1 MDKPMLELYKEL
13 QRQLGDVENQI
24 MELSEKK
31 VQLNKRLENV
41 RWVSKQIPETKEEDN
56 G

>member
-1 MDKPMLELYKEL
+1 MSEQMMELYKEL

-24 MELSEKK
+24 MELVEKK
-31 VQLNKRLENV
+31 KQLNKRLENV
-41 RWVSKQIPETKEEDN
+41 RWVSKQVPQTQEEQN